1 MPISKFDAL
10 SKWHDPHIK
19 GYKCIYL
26 EDTRKNELNNKNVFA
41 IEFDTTFVNFAC
53 PISFLSFLSGFFTIL
68 TFLKIC
74 KIGGVPQY
82 KEK

>member
-1 MPISKFDAL
+1 MPTSKVDAL
-10 SKWHDPHIK
+10 SKWHDLHIT

-26 EDTRKNELNNKNVFA
+26 EDTRKNKKNVFT
-41 IEFDTTFVNFAC
+41 IEFDPTFVNFAC

-74 KIGGVPQY
+74 EIGGVPQY